1 MCRPKKKTEWS
12 KKSEWNRDL
21 RKWEGK
27 SLHASMCAHVHRCM
41 SACVCVCGVVCYWQH
56 ACDTSV
62 PASARARLSVCV
74 CVHMHVR
81 LCVCLHLW
89 SGLRHRWSVEWRS
102 MRLKQSCNLLMD
114 WGGSNSENQSWL
126 LKGLQLVHRLYSLLV
141 HAYSGHCKCTNTNHL
156 KDKQSAGVDCSA
168 DHRD

>member
-1 MCRPKKKTEWS
+1 MCRPKQKTEWS

-21 RKWEGK
+21 ENEKEKACMPACVRTSIGAWV
-27 SLHASMCAHVHRCM
+27 HV
-41 SACVCVCGVVCYWQH
+41 CVCVGLCVIDSMRVTRPYLRQR
-56 ACDTSV
+56 V
-62 PASARARLSVCV
+62 RVSVCV

>member
-1 MCRPKKKTEWS
+1 MCRPKKKQNGPKKVNETET
-12 KKSEWNRDL
+12 
-21 RKWEGK
+21 WENEK
-27 SLHASMCAHVHRCM
+27 EKACMPACARTSIGAWVH
-41 SACVCVCGVVCYWQH
+41 VCVCGVVCYWQH

-126 LKGLQLVHRLYSLLV
+126 LKGLQLVNRLYSLLV